1 MKFAEFKTE
10 IEKRYTDKFGK
21 SYCECHIYK
30 CLGKS
35 ITIDCHMAENTSEC
49 PNGIAGNDMMKVC
62 LNIRLPDEWNNTDEL
77 PENLTMEAWMN
88 TIKIKPSVNYLYCG
102 SKKVSYR
109 KTNGN
114 AKKLIATFGKYVDRL
129 YVLIKEEY
137 QAENLLA
144 FDMALIKQKGYF

>member
-1 MKFAEFKTE
+1 MKFEEFKNR
-10 IEKRYTDKFGK
+10 IEQIYRGKFNK
-21 SYCECHIYK
+21 SYCGCKIYF

-35 ITIDCHMAENTSEC
+35 ITIDLRLAENTSEC
-49 PNGIAGNDMMKVC
+49 PNNIAGNDMMGIC
-62 LNIRLPDEWNNTDEL
+62 LAIRLSDGWKEGDEL
-77 PENLTMEAWMN
+77 PENMTLEAWKN
-88 TIKIKPSVNYLYCG
+88 GIKVKSTGKYLYCG